1 MLAPERLPS
10 VALFNEGVVMKKMN
24 MFAASAVLGLAVAA
38 APASAQS
45 DTGIKAGDVLVRVR
59 AILVA
64 PNESTSGITPTF
76 PTEHASVNNSVMP
89 EVDVTYMATDNV
101 GFELIAATTKHTAS
115 GTSGTTG
122 SIGKLASTWVLPPT
136 LTVQYHFNPH
146 GKLRPYLGAGIN
158 YTIFWNEKASAGLE
172 AAVGKTNVHMSDSVG
187 YPPQAGLDV
196 DINPKM
202 FLNFDV
208 KYIDMNTTA
217 TLQTTAIGT
226 QSLRVHLNPL
236 VFGAGVG
243 FRF

>member
-1 MLAPERLPS
+1 
-10 VALFNEGVVMKKMN
+10 MKKIHLL
-24 MFAASAVLGLAVAA
+24 AAGTMLGMAMVAVPAA
-38 APASAQS
+38 AQDS
-45 DTGIKAGDVLVRVR
+45 TGIKQGDVLVRLR

-76 PTEHASVNNSVMP
+76 PTEHAKVNDSVMP
-89 EVDVTYMATDNV
+89 EVDVTYMATDNI
-101 GFELIAATTKHTAS
+101 GLELIAATTKHTAS
-115 GTSGTTG
+115 GTTGTTG
-122 SIGKLASTWVLPPT
+122 TIGNLASTWVLPPT

-146 GKLRPYLGAGIN
+146 GKVRPYIGAGIN

-172 AAVGKTNVHMSDSVG
+172 AAVGKTSVHMSDSVG
-187 YPPQAGLDV
+187 YAAQAGV
-196 DINPKM
+196 DFDIGPRT
-202 FLNFDV
+202 FLNLDV
-208 KYIDMNTTA
+208 KYINMNTTA